1 MENNLIAWSHIFK
14 TLKVFP
20 KYALSREFVDAA
32 QKVMLTPTD
41 FLLYDGSSYVE
52 HFMSAYQKDLVVFDT
67 ETTGLDVFHND
78 IIQIAAIKF
87 HNGRKVGEPFNII
100 LHTEQEIPSM
110 LGDIV
115 NPMVKEYA
123 SNPHVDR
130 KEGLQ
135 AFLEFVGDCPIL
147 GHNVEYDYHI
157 LDYNLRRDC
166 GINDLDKRCPVRFD
180 SLKLAHIVQPGLK
193 SYRLKDFLRNWD
205 LSGDNSHKAD
215 DDVLA
220 TKSVVDFCVE
230 KIIPVLSK
238 QKRFLEEYA
247 PKIDK
252 FASLYKPFYMH
263 TQERLYTGDKNDATP
278 ALAQELSYLYETMTG
293 ANLLKPLD
301 KFRYVADFLSKDVIH
316 PAVTP
321 TMKEQLNKHIMDL
334 NTYREADLCDSKS
347 MTENIFV
354 STVHKA
360 KGLEFE
366 NVIVC
371 SVVDDVYPFF
381 KNKEIIDPYEKEERI
396 REDAR
401 KLYVAISRAKK
412 RLFLIDYQ
420 EKLVFSKKWGK
431 SYNFN
436 AHCSPFVGC
445 ISSAFRL
452 QNIDDEKKMQL
463 ATFVSQP
470 FNDNKEVDNYDNY
483 YYDDDDYG
491 NDFDDYGSGYSDSDY
506 GIMDAYEDDP
516 EAMWGREW

>member
-1 MENNLIAWSHIFK
+1 
-14 TLKVFP
+14 
-20 KYALSREFVDAA
+20 
-32 QKVMLTPTD
+32 MLTPTD

-67 ETTGLDVFHND
+67 ETTGLNVFHND

-87 HNGRKVGEPFNII
+87 HNGRMVGEPFNVI

-123 SNPHVDR
+123 SNPHVGR
-130 KEGLQ
+130 KEGLL

-166 GINDLDKRCPVRFD
+166 GIYDLHKRCPVRFD

-193 SYRLKDFLRNWD
+193 SYRLKDLLEIWG
-205 LSGDNSHKAD
+205 LSGANSHKAD
-215 DDVLA
+215 DDIIA
-220 TKSVVDFCVE
+220 TKSVVDCCVE

-263 TQERLYTGDKNDATP
+263 TQEQLYTGDKNDETP
-278 ALAQELSYLYETMTG
+278 ALVQELSYLYETMTG
-293 ANLLKPLD
+293 RNLLKPLD
-301 KFRYVADFLSKDVIH
+301 KFKYVVDFLSKDVIKST
-316 PAVTP
+316 VTP
-321 TMKEQLNKHIMDL
+321 TMKEQLDKHIMDL

-354 STVHKA
+354 STIHKA

-381 KNKEIIDPYEKEERI
+381 ANKQITDHRKKEERI

-420 EKLVFSKKWGK
+420 EKVVFSKKWGK
-431 SYNFN
+431 SYCFD
-436 AHCSPFVGC
+436 AHRSPFVGC
-445 ISSAFRL
+445 VLPAFLSLNINEGNLHYATFISSSS
-452 QNIDDEKKMQL
+452 DD
-463 ATFVSQP
+463 
-470 FNDNKEVDNYDNY
+470 N
-483 YYDDDDYG
+483 
-491 NDFDDYGSGYSDSDY
+491 
-506 GIMDAYEDDP
+506 
-516 EAMWGREW
+516 